1 MSRPFLLLQTGSA
14 PERVRRRRGDYP
26 EWFRRALG
34 LRRGALQ
41 VCDARTGAPLPDP
54 RGFAGVVVTG
64 SDAMVSHRAPWS
76 EAAARWLREAVE
88 GGAPVFGV
96 CYGHQL
102 LGHALGGEV
111 DDNPRG
117 EELGTTWVE
126 RLPEAA
132 RDPLFCC
139 LPERFRAQSAHRQSV
154 LRAPPGALA
163 LARSALEPLQAMRI
177 GERAWGVQFH
187 PEFSAGAMRG
197 FLDAGAPRAA
207 AAPAPQAARLL
218 RRFAR
223 LARAG
228 A

>member
-1 MSRPFLLLQTGSA
+1 MSAPFLLLQTGSA

-26 EWFRRALG
+26 DWFRRALG
-34 LRRGALQ
+34 LPRAALLLA
-41 VCDARTGAPLPDP
+41 DARDGVPLPDP
-54 RGFAGVVVTG
+54 RAFAGVVVTG
-64 SDAMVSHRAPWS
+64 SDAMVSHREPWS
-76 EAAARWLREAVE
+76 EAAAHWLRDAVVQDCF
-88 GGAPVFGV
+88 VFGV

-102 LGHALGGEV
+102 LGHALGGMV

-126 RLPEAA
+126 RLPAA
-132 RDPLFCC
+132 AGDPLFGGM
-139 LPERFRAQSAHRQSV
+139 PQRFRAQSAHRQSV
-154 LRAPPGALA
+154 LRAPAGALA
-163 LARSALEPLQAMRI
+163 LARSDREPLQAMRL

-218 RRFAR
+218 HRFAA
-223 LARAG
+223 LARG
-228 A
+228 AH

>member
-1 MSRPFLLLQTGSA
+1 MSAPFLLLQTGSA

-26 EWFRRALG
+26 DWFRRALG
-34 LRRGALQ
+34 LPRAALLLA
-41 VCDARTGAPLPDP
+41 DARDGVPLPDP
-54 RGFAGVVVTG
+54 RAFAGVVVTG
-64 SDAMVSHRAPWS
+64 SDAMVSHREPWS
-76 EAAARWLREAVE
+76 EAAAHWLRDAV
-88 GGAPVFGV
+88 AQDCFVFGV

-102 LGHALGGEV
+102 LGHALGGMV

-126 RLPEAA
+126 RLPAA
-132 RDPLFCC
+132 AGDPLFGGM
-139 LPERFRAQSAHRQSV
+139 PQRFRVQSAHRQSV
-154 LRAPPGALA
+154 LRAPAGALA
-163 LARSALEPLQAMRI
+163 LARSDREPLQAMRL

-218 RRFAR
+218 HRFAA
-223 LARAG
+223 LARG
-228 A
+228 AH

>member
-26 EWFRRALG
+26 AWFRRALG
-34 LRRGALQ
+34 LPRDAM
-41 VCDARTGAPLPDP
+41 VVADARGGAPLPDP
-54 RGFAGVVVTG
+54 RAFAGIVITG
-64 SDAMVSHRAPWS
+64 SEAMVSHCEPWS
-76 EAAARWLREAVE
+76 EAAAHWLRGAVE
-88 GGAPVFGV
+88 GGAFVFGV

-126 RLPEAA
+126 CLPEAA
-132 RDPLFCC
+132 RDPLFRA
-139 LPERFRAQSAHRQSV
+139 LPPRFRAHSAHRQGV

-163 LARSALEPLQAMRI
+163 LARSALEPLQAMRV
-177 GERAWGVQFH
+177 GDRAWGVQFH

-197 FLDAGAPRAA
+197 FLGPGAPRDLAR
-207 AAPAPQAARLL
+207 PAPHAARLL
-218 RRFAR
+218 RRFVAWV
-223 LARAG
+223 RA
-228 A
+228 AT

>member
-14 PERVRRRRGDYP
+14 PDRVRRRRGDYP
-26 EWFRRALG
+26 GWFRRALG
-34 LRRGALQ
+34 LRRGAL
-41 VCDARTGAPLPDP
+41 VVADARTGAVLPDP
-54 RGFAGVVVTG
+54 RAFAGVVLTG
-64 SDAMVSHRAPWS
+64 SDAMVSHREPWS
-76 EAAARWLREAVE
+76 EAAAQWLRGAVE
-88 GGAPVFGV
+88 GGAWVFGV

-102 LGHALGGEV
+102 LGHAFDGAV

-132 RDPLFCC
+132 RDPLFGA
-139 LPERFRAQSAHRQSV
+139 LPDRFRAQAAHRQSV
-154 LRAPPGALA
+154 LRAPPGAVP
-163 LARSALEPLQAMRI
+163 LARSSREPLQAMRI
-177 GERAWGVQFH
+177 GGRAWGVQFH

-197 FLDAGAPRAA
+197 FLEPGAPREA

-223 LARAG
+223 LVRAG
-228 A
+228 D